1 LLTLHPQEFNLVY
14 HCKHFKKE
22 NKMTAITTP
31 ADRDIQKPKVVVQ
44 GGGSDSVYGLGF
56 IGALVYFISQ
66 ARDFREGVIGFF
78 KAIVWPAILVY
89 EIFKLLKIG
98 QSEANPEPPEKPV
111 G

>member
-1 LLTLHPQEFNLVY
+1 
-14 HCKHFKKE
+14 
-22 NKMTAITTP
+22 MTELATP
-31 ADRDIQKPKVVVQ
+31 ANTEIQKPKVIVQ

-56 IGALVYFISQ
+56 IGALVYYIGQ

-98 QSEANPEPPEKPV
+98 QAELLSEPEEPAEL
-111 G
+111 

>member
-1 LLTLHPQEFNLVY
+1 MTDLTSHAN
-14 HCKHFKKE
+14 
-22 NKMTAITTP
+22 
-31 ADRDIQKPKVVVQ
+31 RDMQNPKVVVQ
-44 GGGSDSVYGLGF
+44 GGSSDSLYGLGF

-66 ARDFREGVIGFF
+66 AKDLREGIIGFF

-98 QSEANPEPPEKPV
+98 QAQAIPEPPEEPV

>member
-1 LLTLHPQEFNLVY
+1 MAIQM
-14 HCKHFKKE
+14 E
-22 NKMTAITTP
+22 NKMTSITTSEEG
-31 ADRDIQKPKVVVQ
+31 AIQKPNVVVH

-56 IGALVYFISQ
+56 IGALVYYIGQ
-66 ARDFREGVIGFF
+66 ARNFQEGVIGFF

-98 QSEANPEPPEKPV
+98 QSAEQSETPQFPEETM